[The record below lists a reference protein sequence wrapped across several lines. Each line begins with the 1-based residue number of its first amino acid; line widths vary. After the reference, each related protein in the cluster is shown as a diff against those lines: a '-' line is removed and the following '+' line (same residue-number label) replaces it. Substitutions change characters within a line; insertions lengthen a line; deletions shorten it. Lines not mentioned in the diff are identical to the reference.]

1 MSNSIAE
8 YFGLR
13 RSIYLTLALPFYR
26 EPDNE
31 YLAKLKKYIPVLTE
45 LGAESVEMRGVV
57 EALEKSLDNA
67 VPETL
72 AGIFAGL
79 FLGVNKATHSGHTVT
94 PHESVYLS
102 DNGLVMQEPWDEV
115 REIFYREGVAK
126 DSGFMEPED
135 HFSSEMGFIAHL
147 SGKTSELLAG
157 GDTAAAAEAV
167 NAQMDFMDKH
177 LLRWA
182 DRLVAD
188 IEIST
193 GDAFYKALS
202 GTAVNYIKADRVFL
216 SEYAQEQ

>member
-31 YLAKLKKYIPVLTE
+31 YLAKLKKYIPVLAG
-45 LGAESVEMRGVV
+45 LGMENDGLRAAA
-57 EALEKSLDNA
+57 EALGESLDNA
-67 VPETL
+67 VPEKL

-126 DSGFMEPED
+126 NSGFMEPED

-147 SGKTSELLAG
+147 SGKTSELLAS
-157 GDTAAAAEAV
+157 GDTAGAAEAV
-167 NAQMDFMDKH
+167 NAQIDFMDKH

-182 DRLVAD
+182 DRLATD
-188 IEIST
+188 IQIST

-202 GTAVNYIKADRVFL
+202 GTTSNFIKADRVFL
-216 SEYAQEQ
+216 SEYAQA